1 MSNTFKP
8 ETAAIVLI
16 DHQVGTMQL
25 IKNISPDL
33 VLRNAVNLAKA
44 AKELMMPLVL
54 TASMEDN
61 LQGPLAPALERVAPD
76 EYAARV
82 KRLGIVSAWDDPNF
96 KAAVVATGRKQ
107 LIMAGVTTDICL
119 VFPAIAA
126 VREGFEVL
134 AVLDASGSPSDL
146 AEEMARHRM
155 EQEGVILTTAAT
167 VIAELVHDWASP
179 AGSVL
184 VQLLLAANPPMLAAV

>member
-8 ETAAIVLI
+8 ETAALLLI

-25 IKNISPDL
+25 IKSIAPDL

-44 AKELMMPLVL
+44 AKELKMPVVL
-54 TASMEDN
+54 TASMEGY
-61 LQGPLAPALERVAPD
+61 LQGPLAPALEKVLPD

-96 KAAVVATGRKQ
+96 KAAVLATGRKQ

-119 VFPAIAA
+119 VFPAIEA

-146 AEEMARHRM
+146 AEEMARRRM

-179 AGSVL
+179 AGSEL
-184 VQLLLAANPPMLAAV
+184 IQLLLAANPPMLPAL